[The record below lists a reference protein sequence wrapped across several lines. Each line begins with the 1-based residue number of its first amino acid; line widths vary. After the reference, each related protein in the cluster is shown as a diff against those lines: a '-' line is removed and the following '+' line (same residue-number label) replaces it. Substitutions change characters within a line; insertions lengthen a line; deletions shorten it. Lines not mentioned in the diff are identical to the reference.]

1 MQNKLI
7 KNISVLLSLFM
18 ICLFNINITYAN
30 NSKDIPT
37 GDDPHYQLETTY
49 EFYNEN
55 IESIKTLI
63 KKYNIKITSEEDIQV
78 IGEKEDKPSLQL
90 IMEVP
95 KDNYGNFIKDLKEM
109 TKTNKTIKI
118 TESYEPM
125 SLGADNRT
133 LTLKI
138 MQYSKYDHLIA
149 IGLGTLFIIGIILA
163 LTWND

>member
-1 MQNKLI
+1 MKNKLI

-30 NSKDIPT
+30 NNKDIPT
-37 GDDPHYQLETTY
+37 GDDPSYQLETTY
-49 EFYNEN
+49 EYYDEN

-63 KKYNIKITSEEDIQV
+63 NKYNIKIISEKDIQAL
-78 IGEKEDKPSLQL
+78 GAKKDKTSLE
-90 IMEVP
+90 ITMEIP
-95 KDNYGNFIKDLKEM
+95 KDNYGNFIKDITKM
-109 TKTNKTIKI
+109 TKTDKTIKI

-163 LTWND
+163 LTWD

>member
-1 MQNKLI
+1 
-7 KNISVLLSLFM
+7 M

-78 IGEKEDKPSLQL
+78 MGEKEDKPSLQL

-138 MQYSKYDHLIA
+138 MQYSKYDNLIA

-163 LTWND
+163 LTWNN

>member
-1 MQNKLI
+1 MKNKLI

-49 EFYNEN
+49 EYYDEN

-63 KKYNIKITSEEDIQV
+63 NKYNIKITSEEDIQV
-78 IGEKEDKPSLQL
+78 IGKKEDKPSLQL
-90 IMEVP
+90 TMEVP

-118 TESYEPM
+118 TENYEPM

-133 LTLKI
+133 LTLTI
-138 MQYSKYDHLIA
+138 IQISKYDHLIA

-163 LTWND
+163 LTWD